1 MKGKRFKEEQ
11 IIRILHEAEGGL
23 TVAEVCRKHNCS
35 EQSFYRWKSKFGG
48 LEVSDVKRLRELER
62 ENNEL
67 KKVVAEQTLDIRM
80 LKDVNSRK
88 W

>member
-35 EQSFYRWKSKFGG
+35 EQSFLSLEIEIRRWTSQ
-48 LEVSDVKRLRELER
+48 DTHH
-62 ENNEL
+62 N
-67 KKVVAEQTLDIRM
+67 
-80 LKDVNSRK
+80 
-88 W
+88 

>member
-11 IIRILHEAEGGL
+11 IIRILHEAERGM
-23 TVAEVCRKHNCS
+23 TVAEVCRQHNCS
-35 EQSFYRWKSKFGG
+35 EQSFYRWKARFGG
-48 LEVSDVKRLRELER
+48 MEVSDVKRLRGLHR
-62 ENNEL
+62 ENAEL
-67 KKVVAEQTLDIRM
+67 KNIVAEQALDIRM